1 MENIN
6 DFVIFLLPT
15 VVRLSWSAF
24 IHGVCSRW
32 AKNMFVQLSLAALIC
47 VEMATWTP
55 WPRNQQQKKF
65 QPPQPRNNN
74 KVINDHVA
82 NSRACSEAQPNN
94 ATQTLRKNN
103 VYLQT
108 EWNTMDM
115 QNNLFLNFLTTSH
128 NLTCIVHIETNCSRW
143 NGPFTCSFVLFLTGF
158 DKLLG
163 GLLPPCKFRRP
174 QRLSDNRNMWSMFS
188 QKIRNTTWYHKLG
201 RIHI

>member
-1 MENIN
+1 MTKALHDSSLAIWLHECLANNLLMKYRSSTSCGLPMSACWSNGTLLKTWNHADNLPRLYVQQTGSGIYSRQNLGAPKSEATRVMENIN

-55 WPRNQQQKKF
+55 WPGNQQQKKF

-115 QNNLFLNFLTTSH
+115 QNNLF
-128 NLTCIVHIETNCSRW
+128 
-143 NGPFTCSFVLFLTGF
+143 
-158 DKLLG
+158 
-163 GLLPPCKFRRP
+163 
-174 QRLSDNRNMWSMFS
+174 
-188 QKIRNTTWYHKLG
+188 
-201 RIHI
+201 